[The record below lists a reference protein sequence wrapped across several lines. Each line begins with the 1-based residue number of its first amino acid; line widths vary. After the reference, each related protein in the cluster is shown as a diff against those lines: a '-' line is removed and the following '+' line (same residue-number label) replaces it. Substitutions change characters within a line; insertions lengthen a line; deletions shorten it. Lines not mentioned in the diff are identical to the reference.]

1 MWVKWSVSVVKG
13 TKRQMTCATQFA
25 RTDTTE
31 SCKTVGASVPL
42 DSKAAAPFAKS
53 PRPLVVGGERT
64 STVPIAKS
72 GVFSGTRSVLRATM
86 PKAAACVLP
95 TVPTV
100 WQMWVSSARK
110 SLSHETPP
118 ST

>member
-42 DSKAAAPFAKS
+42 DSKAAVPFAKS